1 MSFFDFIRELRKG
14 EPDVR
19 KAAKAMKILGW
30 ICILGGIWN
39 FIIYYLAPFDESPFN
54 LPPSYPYLAL
64 MILISLGALFLF
76 SARGIKE
83 GSSWGKKAGQV
94 AVILLV
100 AVFIG
105 FMYFIFPFDVASSS
119 DSYFSVI
126 FVIFLTIF
134 AAQFVVPA
142 YFGVRY
148 LGRLPVEQTLDSDHQ
163 FRPES
168 ISQVRHYEARTRG
181 PMAHHG
187 YKDALL
193 PFGIFGTFAL
203 LIAVPMVI
211 FLVAEKYA
219 GPEKLAFMFMP
230 AFLFI
235 FLAPVAYNFV
245 PSPFQRQRSLIASYT
260 GGGSIFFFNGTWPF
274 FRLMVY
280 KDGIEVRVM
289 FHRFFIP
296 YDKMEDFPE
305 KLGFFS
311 LGLPIRS
318 NLPGVPSSI
327 RFHGFRTKGLLKLLN
342 QQRDKFEDTT

>member
-1 MSFFDFIRELRKG
+1 MSFFDFVRELRKS

-39 FIIYYLAPFDESPFN
+39 FVMYYLGPFDESPFN

-64 MILISLGALFLF
+64 MLLISLGALFLF
-76 SARGIKE
+76 AARGIGE
-83 GSSWGKKAGQV
+83 GAPWGKKAGQI

-105 FMYFIFPFDVASSS
+105 FPYFVFGSEAPLPEDG
-119 DSYFSVI
+119 YFSVI
-126 FVIFLTIF
+126 FIIFLTIF
-134 AAQFVVPA
+134 AAQLVIPA
-142 YFGVRY
+142 YLGVRY
-148 LGRLPVEQTLDSDHQ
+148 LGHLPVQEALGSDPR

-168 ISQVRHYEARTRG
+168 ISQVRDDGVGTRG
-181 PMAHHG
+181 PMAHHA

-193 PFGIFGTFAL
+193 PFGVLGTFAL
-203 LIAVPMVI
+203 LIAVPMLI
-211 FLVAEKYA
+211 FLLVEKYA

-230 AFLFI
+230 TFLFI
-235 FLAPVAYNFV
+235 FLTPVAYNLV
-245 PSPFQRQRSLIASYT
+245 PSPFQRERTLIASYT

-296 YDKMEDFPE
+296 YDKLEDFPE

-311 LGLPIRS
+311 VGLPIRS

-327 RFHGFRTKGLLKLLN
+327 RFHAFRMKKIMKLVN
-342 QQRDKFEDTT
+342 EQRKESQANE